1 MGKKFSKDTEMLT
14 KNQTETEV
22 MKESTGQMKSIADG
36 IINTWDQ
43 VENRTSEMET
53 IHKTITHRHMNRK
66 SKTKTSKKPTY

>member
-36 IINTWDQ
+36 IINT
-43 VENRTSEMET
+43 
-53 IHKTITHRHMNRK
+53 
-66 SKTKTSKKPTY
+66 